1 MTENSNI
8 MPVNIIPAAA
18 GRQLVRLSLP
28 MLPGFLPEGKALV
41 ASAGGKDLPTAVRVL
56 TWHPAGAPRSA
67 RRAVATWVHDF
78 ADLQPVEF
86 ALEACEEGPV
96 LPPRLPVAC
105 AVRDEVAEGR
115 I

>member
-1 MTENSNI
+1 
-8 MPVNIIPAAA
+8 
-18 GRQLVRLSLP
+18 
-28 MLPGFLPEGKALV
+28 
-41 ASAGGKDLPTAVRVL
+41 
-56 TWHPAGAPRSA
+56 
-67 RRAVATWVHDF
+67 VATWVHDF